1 MSTISIISDKYGN
14 RKKVSNARDG
24 INLTSVQNR
33 KNISARPNNINSALG
48 IADNRSKILSVPYP
62 IIKEEKKPMADKVEK
77 KENKIEEKK
86 PMADN
91 VEKKENK
98 IEEKK
103 PTSNE

>member
-62 IIKEEKKPMADKVEK
+62 IIKVEKKPIVDVEK
-77 KENKIEEKK
+77 KESKIEEKK
-86 PMADN
+86 PIVDKVDDVITEDVN
-91 VEKKENK
+91 IIN
-98 IEEKK
+98 
-103 PTSNE
+103 T

>member
-33 KNISARPNNINSALG
+33 KNISARSNNINSALG

-62 IIKEEKKPMADKVEK
+62 IIKVEKKPIVDVEK
-77 KENKIEEKK
+77 KENKI
-86 PMADN
+86 
-91 VEKKENK
+91 
-98 IEEKK
+98 
-103 PTSNE
+103 